1 MSDPT
6 SFTMDAPI
14 VHALRQGASIDHRI
28 ANVTIEDK
36 DGAEYDVPLRT
47 VESVDADGSTT
58 VTVEVARDLIAFAD
72 ERASGPLRR
81 RGTVQ
86 IGSLESLVAY
96 INKYKGDTSV
106 AFAAPNKPG
115 IEAVLDYH
123 PGGDSDNARW
133 CQDRVSYACPF
144 SRQWKAWTE
153 AEGKPR
159 GQVEFGDFLEANE
172 VDLASREGFASAAT
186 MITVAR
192 NLVVNSVGKF
202 SRTVN
207 PTTGEGSLIVK
218 DEHDA
223 STSTP
228 IPKGFALAIPV
239 FEGTT
244 DLYPV
249 EARLRF
255 SMDGGRPSFSFI
267 LANKELVLE
276 HALAALR
283 KQVADG
289 TGIPVYV
296 GQAPAPATGGAR

>member
-1 MSDPT
+1 MTENAIDST
-6 SFTMDAPI
+6 VI
-14 VHALRQGASIDHRI
+14 HALRQG
-28 ANVTIEDK
+28 
-36 DGAEYDVPLRT
+36 
-47 VESVDADGSTT
+47 VDIGPRFT
-58 VTVEVARDLIAFAD
+58 TVEVKDHAGATHVIPLWITESAGEGSTDISVEVAHAIIGEVD
-72 ERASGPLRR
+72 QRAIGPKRR
-81 RGTVQ
+81 HGTVQ
-86 IGSLESLVAY
+86 IGALDSLIAY
-96 INKYKGDTSV
+96 LNAYKGPHAV
-106 AFAAPNKPG
+106 AFAPAAKPG

-123 PGGDSDNARW
+123 PAGDKGEARW
-133 CQDRVSYACPF
+133 CQDRVVYACPF
-144 SRQWKAWTE
+144 SRQWLTWTG

-172 VDLASREGFASAAT
+172 LDLASREGFASAAQ

-202 SRTVN
+202 QRTLN
-207 PTTGEGSLIVK
+207 PTTGEGTLIVK

-223 STSTP
+223 STSTT

-255 SMDGGRPSFSFI
+255 AMENGRPTFSFL
-267 LANKELVLE
+267 LANKEAVLE
-276 HALAALR
+276 HALATLR

-289 TGIPVYV
+289 AGIPVYV
-296 GQAPAPATGGAR
+296 GQAPAVSQR